1 MNLVK
6 LQDTKLKPVVFLYTN
21 KELSGREIKETIPYT
36 IASKRIKYLKISLNK
51 EVKDLHSENYMKL
64 MKKITDNI
72 NR

>member
-36 IASKRIKYLKISLNK
+36 IASKRIKYLKISLTK
-51 EVKDLHSENYMKL
+51 EVKDM
-64 MKKITDNI
+64 
-72 NR
+72 